1 MQCMDAC
8 MHVYIYYNNCKKTHV
23 SKCCDP
29 TPEDLK
35 VDDDDDD
42 AADDDDEVLNRFHMA
57 DETYNGEHFR
67 LALLHGVMP
76 YLPICNHMLIWFAA

>member
-1 MQCMDAC
+1 M
-8 MHVYIYYNNCKKTHV
+8 

-35 VDDDDDD
+35 VDDDDD